1 VVSTSEVTYFHNDI
15 SGSPMLATDTSG
27 AVVWKENYRPYGERV
42 NTGNQSVS
50 GNNSVWFAGKPFDS
64 STGLSY
70 MGARYYDPVL
80 GRFMGV
86 DPVGF
91 QETNIHSSNRYA
103 YANNNPYKFV
113 DPDGRYAELAVEV
126 VSLSVGYMSLR
137 ENMRAGNTSAAIT
150 DGLGMLADIAGAVL
164 PGVPGVAGLG
174 IKAAR
179 EVAEGTGVGGFDA
192 ARRTAFE
199 KAGMTDASKV
209 EFSKMDPKTG
219 TVVEFKGQGGAKV
232 GYDGPHASP
241 GPHHDKQHISWQ
253 SAGKRESGG
262 TKRGNEPYSGP
273 QHPSRSDRKEQ

>member
-1 VVSTSEVTYFHNDI
+1 
-15 SGSPMLATDTSG
+15 MLATDTSG

-150 DGLGMLADIAGAVL
+150 DGLGMLADIAGAAL
-164 PGVPGVAGLG
+164 PGVPGVVGLG

-179 EVAEGTGVGGFDA
+179 EAVAAEKIVYRFGDSAESA
-192 ARRTAFE
+192 ARLGRKSDEAEKVIGHHGVSVSTTKPPAGTACSSAACSNLEGRGFE
-199 KAGMTDASKV
+199 VRPTPTKN
-209 EFSKMDPKTG
+209 DPG
-219 TVVEFKGQGGAKV
+219 HHTVVMPKPVTNETAKSFNKAF
-232 GYDGPHASP
+232 GRD
-241 GPHHDKQHISWQ
+241 
-253 SAGKRESGG
+253 
-262 TKRGNEPYSGP
+262 
-273 QHPSRSDRKEQ
+273 